1 MLLAVDIGNSN
12 IKFGLFEG
20 EILTSKFS
28 IPTKRDATDDEIKLA
43 VGDLPNAHFES
54 AIICSVV
61 PDVEPAMAEFLRAAA
76 NVEPV
81 FVDNSFDFGLK
92 IKYVPLESLGTDRVV
107 AAFAAV
113 EKYGAPVVV
122 CNLGTAT
129 TIDVVNALGDLLGG
143 VIAPGM
149 DAMAEALHLKTA
161 KLPNVEVTK
170 PNDVIG
176 SSTIESIRSGVYCG
190 YVSMVEGLIKK
201 VRAEAGVDASIVA
214 TGGNAALL
222 PTEIDKTIVA
232 FDENLILDG
241 LRSLHARLS

>member
-1 MLLAVDIGNSN
+1 MLLAADIGNSN

-20 EILTSKFS
+20 QILTSKFS
-28 IPTKRDATDDEIKLA
+28 IPTKRNMARDEIGLA
-43 VGDLPNAHFES
+43 VADRLTSPIEA
-54 AIICSVV
+54 AIVCSVV
-61 PDVEPAMAEFLRAAA
+61 PDVEETVREFLRAAA

-81 FVDNSFDFGLK
+81 FVDNTFDFGLK
-92 IKYVPLESLGTDRVV
+92 IKYVPIESLGTDRVV
-107 AAFAAV
+107 AAFSAV
-113 EKYGAPVVV
+113 EKYGTPVVV
-122 CNLGTAT
+122 CSLGTAT
-129 TIDVVNALGDLLGG
+129 TIDVVNAVGDLLGG

-170 PNDVIG
+170 PNEVIG
-176 SSTIESIRSGVYCG
+176 ASTIESIRSGVYCG

-201 VRAEAGVDASIVA
+201 VRAEACVGAPIVA

-222 PTEIDKTIVA
+222 PTKIGKTVVA

-241 LRSLHARLS
+241 LRSLHVRLS